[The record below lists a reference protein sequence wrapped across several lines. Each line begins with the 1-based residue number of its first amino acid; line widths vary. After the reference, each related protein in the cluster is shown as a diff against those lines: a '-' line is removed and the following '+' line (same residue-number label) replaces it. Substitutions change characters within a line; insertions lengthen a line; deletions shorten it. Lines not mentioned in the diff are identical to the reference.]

1 MAATAGEVAHA
12 DLFDAPSRKCATAG
26 ANSGRSTKKYGPVNT
41 NIYQIM
47 PNASMVANTQAT
59 FILFRVGS
67 MTPNYT
73 RVSPTQKGNPVED
86 IIRQVF
92 GEAGEMKTD

>member
-1 MAATAGEVAHA
+1 
-12 DLFDAPSRKCATAG
+12 
-26 ANSGRSTKKYGPVNT
+26 
-41 NIYQIM
+41 M